1 MTRCFEWH
9 TDCISAIGV
18 FLFGCSNGR
27 HDQVIRN
34 AADKHQLT
42 HPAMGLIPL
51 LPQMIIKEG
60 TYQLRSLA
68 MDKSMTPSPLPSV
81 INGSTTLCNCHSK
94 RKPNECLSIEALIVF
109 LYMSDIP
116 WYWTIMIPTHS
127 NTITLMS
134 GFATTQCW
142 KCHKYPTG
150 FLLIL
155 DKRVLSRKQHCPLMF
170 QMLPD
175 VAGWDQAK
183 KPVWG
188 HETRVGNKYRCTSV
202 WEICQP
208 ADNMVRKIINQ
219 GGSIMLLLFTTR
231 YIFVEFQHSWSK
243 DRALARKEFVLAGT
257 VSLLI
262 PHIYQASCNCNSN
275 AHNTAH
281 RALV

>member
-142 KCHKYPTG
+142 KCHKYPIG

-183 KPVWG
+183 KPDVRTWDPSG
-188 HETRVGNKYRCTSV
+188 KQVKMHLRLRNM
-202 WEICQP
+202 P
-208 ADNMVRKIINQ
+208 AS
-219 GGSIMLLLFTTR
+219 G
-231 YIFVEFQHSWSK
+231 
-243 DRALARKEFVLAGT
+243 
-257 VSLLI
+257 
-262 PHIYQASCNCNSN
+262 
-275 AHNTAH
+275 
-281 RALV
+281 